1 MLSLGNGRYY
11 FHIPRCGGNYTI
23 RTFKGL
29 RLNGSRINT
38 RMRHFGHKHGSPLNC
53 DRGDVQ
59 FSFTTIR
66 DPLSW
71 YLSFYRFR
79 IYKHYGKNNMNPGHH
94 LDFFIWE
101 QAGGEIFDFDW
112 FLNKVVEQHPWGYV
126 TAMFCRFF
134 PFVTTFL
141 WLPELT
147 QSLPRLLADLKYDK
161 PVALP
166 PKPKNSSPKDIV
178 AECSS
183 KTRDKILYTERGLLS
198 YLRRLP
204 LDRYPYID
212 KIELKE

>member
-1 MLSLGNGRYY
+1 MLSLGNGNYY

-23 RTFKGL
+23 RTFNGL
-29 RLNGSRINT
+29 RLAGKKISKV
-38 RMRHFGHKHGSPLNC
+38 MHHFGHKHGCPLHC
-53 DRGDVQ
+53 KREDVQ
-59 FSFTTIR
+59 FSFVTLR

-71 YLSFYRFR
+71 YRSFYRFR
-79 IYKHYGKNNMNPGHH
+79 IYKHYGKNNMDPGHH

-101 QAGGEIFDFDW
+101 QAGGEIFDFDY
-112 FLNKVVEQHPWGYV
+112 FLNKVADAHPWGYV

-147 QSLPRLLADLKYDK
+147 VTLPRLLIDLKYDS

-166 PKPKNSSPKDIV
+166 PKPKNESPKDVV
-178 AECSS
+178 AECSIH
-183 KTRDKILYTERGLLS
+183 TRDRILHTERGLLG

-204 LDRYPYID
+204 LHDYPYID
-212 KIELKE
+212 KLEV